1 LWRRKEVGRANVK
14 MSHKL
19 TVFLRLPI
27 INSLK
32 KHTIFITATL
42 LKYRECR
49 EFHFAFYVIIT
60 LLQDQSQKPPSST
73 LTTHAAFI
81 EQW

>member
-1 LWRRKEVGRANVK
+1 MDKKVHQVNVK
-14 MSHKL
+14 MSQEMK
-19 TVFLRLPI
+19 VFLCFLI

-49 EFHFAFYVIIT
+49 EFHIAFYVIIKLIQNRSHILR
-60 LLQDQSQKPPSST
+60 LLRHMP
-73 LTTHAAFI
+73 LLLVN
-81 EQW
+81 